1 MMFYVEDG
9 GIYLTRGDD
18 AVLTVEEIL
27 AGDGTAYELRPGDV
41 LTLTVRAIPSADSEA
56 IVKID
61 GAPGGNR
68 IPIRHEDTASAAPG
82 RYSADVQLTTAEGLR
97 LTVWPRLEGG
107 AAYQVKNFNN
117 FIIMPEVTIP

>member
-1 MMFYVEDG
+1 MFYIEDDA
-9 GIYLTRGDD
+9 IYLTRGDD

-56 IVKID
+56 LVKID

-97 LTVWPRLEGG
+97 LTVWPKLEGR
-107 AAYQVKNFNN
+107 AAYRAKNFNN

>member
-1 MMFYVEDG
+1 MFYIEDDA
-9 GIYLTRGDD
+9 IYLTRGDD
-18 AVLTVEEIL
+18 AVLVVEEII
-27 AGDGTAYELRPGDV
+27 AGDGTAYDLRPGDV

-56 IVKID
+56 LLRID

-68 IPIRHEDTASAAPG
+68 IPIRHEDTADAAPG

-97 LTVWPRLEGG
+97 LTVWPKLEGR
-107 AAYQVKNFNN
+107 AAYRAKNFNN